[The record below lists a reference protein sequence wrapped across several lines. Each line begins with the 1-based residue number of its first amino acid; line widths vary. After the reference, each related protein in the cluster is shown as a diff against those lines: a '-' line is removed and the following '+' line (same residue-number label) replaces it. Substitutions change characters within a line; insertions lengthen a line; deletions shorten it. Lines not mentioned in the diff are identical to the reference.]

1 MCLVID
7 TTGARIADE
16 SIKVYKVISDSDQ
29 APFKGTK
36 YIHGLN
42 VAEESRTLYEKDASG
57 KYEFKTVRAKV
68 SLDKPADDDA
78 AILGDGFLHAYT
90 ELEPAAA
97 MKRILETSEWNDLLT
112 GPAKP
117 TYKVVEMEVP
127 KGTVYYLNYPGNE
140 IASRALLW
148 K

>member
-16 SIKVYKVISDSDQ
+16 NIKVYKVISNTDQ
-29 APFKGTK
+29 APFKGTYQ

-42 VAEESRTLYEKDASG
+42 VAEEYRAVYEKG
-57 KYEFKTVRAKV
+57 KGFKTVRAKV
-68 SLDKPADDDA
+68 SIDKPADDDA
-78 AILGDGFLHAYT
+78 TILGDGFLHAYT
-90 ELEPAAA
+90 ELEPAEI
-97 MKRILETSEWNDLLT
+97 MKRVIETSEWNDLLS
-112 GPAKP
+112 GPEKP
-117 TYKVVEMEVP
+117 TFKVVEMVVP